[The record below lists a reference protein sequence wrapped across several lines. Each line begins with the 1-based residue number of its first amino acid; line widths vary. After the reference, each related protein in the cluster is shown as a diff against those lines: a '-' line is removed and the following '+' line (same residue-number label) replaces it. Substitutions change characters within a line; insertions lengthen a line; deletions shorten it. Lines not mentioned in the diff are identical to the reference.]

1 MSLRD
6 NERWPTPFGKA
17 VSFGSRSR
25 ASLTPNGVGTMP
37 FQRLQDDSS
46 AEAWWRFR
54 GYMLFPG
61 KAAAGSWST
70 SCNEASRR
78 TWVVEIMGG
87 LLASIVAIV
96 LNVTYAGV
104 IMSTP
109 ELRPYLSYGIAM
121 CLGCTALSNLWL
133 LVMRRNLP
141 YICVADSFMAV
152 LFATTAS
159 DLARLAPDGTAVLGT
174 LMIAML
180 LCSLLL
186 SLSYIATGVLR
197 VCNVVQFMPS
207 PVMFGYQASIGYL
220 VVDSAAKLAVGCSK
234 LFGNA
239 CRVAEGSL
247 EHWMATQL
255 ALAMGLGVFLSV
267 VQNTGLLGGFSRI
280 LVLPTI
286 LVLATILFQVARLL
300 EPWHGAD
307 LALWTMQLPAEN
319 GFFASMRTLPTD
331 IDFSNIS
338 WRLAGS
344 EALLAAV
351 TAFVPNIMGKL
362 LQYSALESRFDKDL
376 DYNREMRHAGFS
388 QLASAPAIMV
398 PTVTYTGMLVA
409 WDMGARSFVPPAM
422 VVISSIVLVLTGSN
436 QVAVMPN
443 FMFAALLVSIGINMI
458 WDNLRSAWNMLPVR
472 EFSLVILHII
482 LTALLGMLW
491 AVVLGVLF
499 TATIFIVEY
508 SAHSGVLLCTT
519 LLLER
524 SKVQR
529 SSSETEILEQ
539 YGATVLIV
547 HLHGMI
553 FFGSASSVLEE
564 IKAHVVTLAE
574 LQLPLQVLLL
584 DFDRC
589 TGIDSSA
596 VAVLFQTR
604 RYIKDARLIF
614 ACAGE
619 TVHSSLNKGAPDE
632 REFKHFTTLDLA
644 LEQCENR
651 LLLRY
656 MHEHRE
662 LQAHR
667 FLVRVE
673 GGEGDADEDDDDD
686 RAKRVTFPTFHSSDD
701 EYLQT
706 EESTWTGEHI
716 LMARRRH
723 VRQFDYPALERLP
736 SAGELA
742 TVFVGEHEGQPA
754 HYRCL
759 RPVSSEASTAP
770 PPPPPL
776 GAAAGAVGPSAA
788 GSKISEGASDS
799 HTGSGMATIYSPG
812 QARAELRPESLA
824 RMRERFS
831 EAMLSAYGSSFNVDD
846 LFEYFDIMIIPPHY
860 TVVSAAPTGINVA
873 PAPDGS
879 LPPYLYIIDSGYVSA
894 FYTTVSDEQPSRSGG
909 DGNPRHRLAKYG
921 PGAIL
926 GVASFV
932 TPDDMPSL
940 TMMPTAFIS
949 DEYTQLLRL
958 PRSRCDELEKLA
970 PGLIFRLYR
979 LLVLVSERRLQE
991 HRLRVVASEAFKVN
1005 VRPSTNFQRI
1015 LISSSTGGHVSSR
1028 KRLKSKLVRMASA
1041 AKDRLY
1047 GGISSSASFSTT
1059 LSAEHTERR
1068 PSSCSII
1075 ELRQTV
1081 SAR

>member
-1 MSLRD
+1 
-6 NERWPTPFGKA
+6 
-17 VSFGSRSR
+17 
-25 ASLTPNGVGTMP
+25 
-37 FQRLQDDSS
+37 
-46 AEAWWRFR
+46 
-54 GYMLFPG
+54 
-61 KAAAGSWST
+61 
-70 SCNEASRR
+70 
-78 TWVVEIMGG
+78 
-87 LLASIVAIV
+87 
-96 LNVTYAGV
+96 
-104 IMSTP
+104 
-109 ELRPYLSYGIAM
+109 
-121 CLGCTALSNLWL
+121 
-133 LVMRRNLP
+133 
-141 YICVADSFMAV
+141 
-152 LFATTAS
+152 
-159 DLARLAPDGTAVLGT
+159 
-174 LMIAML
+174 
-180 LCSLLL
+180 
-186 SLSYIATGVLR
+186 
-197 VCNVVQFMPS
+197 
-207 PVMFGYQASIGYL
+207 
-220 VVDSAAKLAVGCSK
+220 
-234 LFGNA
+234 
-239 CRVAEGSL
+239 
-247 EHWMATQL
+247 
-255 ALAMGLGVFLSV
+255 
-267 VQNTGLLGGFSRI
+267 
-280 LVLPTI
+280 
-286 LVLATILFQVARLL
+286 
-300 EPWHGAD
+300 
-307 LALWTMQLPAEN
+307 
-319 GFFASMRTLPTD
+319 
-331 IDFSNIS
+331 
-338 WRLAGS
+338 
-344 EALLAAV
+344 
-351 TAFVPNIMGKL
+351 
-362 LQYSALESRFDKDL
+362 
-376 DYNREMRHAGFS
+376 
-388 QLASAPAIMV
+388 
-398 PTVTYTGMLVA
+398 MLVA

-564 IKAHVVTLAE
+564 IKAHVLTLAE

-656 MHEHRE
+656 MHQHRE
-662 LQAHR
+662 LQAHS
-667 FLVRVE
+667 FLVR
-673 GGEGDADEDDDDD
+673 DADEDDDDD

-706 EESTWTGEHI
+706 EESTWTGQHI

-736 SAGELA
+736 SAGGLA
-742 TVFVGEHEGQPA
+742 AVFMGEHEGQPA
-754 HYRCL
+754 QYRCL
-759 RPVSSEASTAP
+759 RPMSSTGSEASTAP
-770 PPPPPL
+770 PPLLL
-776 GAAAGAVGPSAA
+776 GAAAGALGPSAA
-788 GSKISEGASDS
+788 GSESSEGASDS

-824 RMRERFS
+824 KMRERFS

-860 TVVSAAPTGINVA
+860 TVVSAAPTGLNVA

-894 FYTTVSDEQPSRSGG
+894 FYTTVGDEQPSRSGG

-1047 GGISSSASFSTT
+1047 GGISSSAPFSTT